1 MSSGGKSQPVWSEAT
16 IEIRCRAAQN
26 QGMEKTETPIRE
38 LLDLCLRSEDGR
50 YWEEFVGR
58 TQPLIANV
66 IINTLRRWC
75 EPQPSLVDDL
85 IQETYFKLFDKDR
98 KALRGLRNEYENTIF
113 AFLKRVA
120 SNAACDHGRGQK
132 GVEEVEISDQVVLPS
147 PDGLKRVEF
156 ELRKDEIQ
164 ECLDRL
170 PEETRRRDQTIF
182 WFYYEQGFTA
192 KEISQ
197 LAGLG
202 LTVKGVEA
210 VVQRL
215 NRFLKDSGIGTV

>member
-1 MSSGGKSQPVWSEAT
+1 MSCSPK
-16 IEIRCRAAQN
+16 
-26 QGMEKTETPIRE
+26 QGMEKTETAIRE

-50 YWEEFVGR
+50 HWEEFVER

-85 IQETYFKLFDKDR
+85 IQDTYFKLFDKDR

-113 AFLKRVA
+113 AFLKKVA
-120 SNAACDHGRGQK
+120 FNVACDRGRQQK

-147 PDGLKRVEF
+147 PDGFKRVEF
-156 ELRKDEIQ
+156 ELRKEEIQ

-170 PEETRRRDQTIF
+170 PEEARRRDQAIF
-182 WFYYEQGFTA
+182 WFYYEQGYTA
-192 KEISQ
+192 REVCELPGI
-197 LAGLG
+197 G

-210 VVQRL
+210 VIQRL
-215 NRFLKDSGIGTV
+215 NRFLNENGIGPSVNNDG